1 MSSGLGFDICTPK
14 DSRLDAALFGEAQGR
29 AVVSVDNAN
38 VSELLKLA
46 EKHGVPALHMGTV
59 TSGQVI
65 VNGEEW
71 GSLEDYKNAYDTA
84 IGDKIEA

>member
-1 MSSGLGFDICTPK
+1 
-14 DSRLDAALFGEAQGR
+14 
-29 AVVSVDNAN
+29 
-38 VSELLKLA
+38 LKLA